1 MLAQLKVDSAD
12 PGRAAQLRTVAR
24 DCRQLAL
31 ARPHV
36 VPLLVTRPLATPLAL
51 RPLGILRPLEDVP
64 ALPTRAKNRRSDR
77 MHGSTANY
85 AR

>member
-24 DCRQLAL
+24 DCRQPAL